1 MAGTWSRANN
11 NNNNNN
17 RARRRLPGG
26 GYVSF
31 GKSINWDECL
41 TDSSHVRAALHLVG
55 AICRSVAVCAV
66 RVVSRV
72 SCALVVDLSMADSSR
87 PIPGEPNR
95 CMLTRIA
102 QLDPK
107 VSHLLYRHTHAHTHV
122 AVAHDR
128 RNR

>member
-1 MAGTWSRANN
+1 MGDWDVIALAA
-11 NNNNNN
+11 NNNN

-55 AICRSVAVCAV
+55 AICRSVAVCRAC
-66 RVVSRV
+66 RVV
-72 SCALVVDLSMADSSR
+72 SCALVVDLSMADSRR

-107 VSHLLYRHTHAHTHV
+107 VFSPSLSANTHTLPS
-122 AVAHDR
+122 AHDR
-128 RNR
+128 RNY